1 METIFEYV
9 LAELKNELHELNIRA
24 ALKALKTPKL
34 GKSREARRAVTQ
46 KKLEL
51 KRYKDKLKVKKEVAK
66 RRQAM
71 KRSSAPI
78 KVYSKPVKRIEFKP
92 KVIEFKPRS

>member
-1 METIFEYV
+1 METIFDYV
-9 LAELKNELHELNIRA
+9 LRELKDELIELSIKSILQS
-24 ALKALKTPKL
+24 LKKT
-34 GKSREARRAVTQ
+34 KSREARRAVTQ

-51 KRYKDKLKVKKEVAK
+51 RRYKDKLKVKKEVAK